1 MEEMFYETGYNS
13 TKLKT
18 SITIRNPNTTSY
30 NSMFYNVATKEGAEI
45 TVNYTSKTSSLVD
58 KMIATKSEGA
68 NVVKGDLV
76 EIIKDDIA
84 IGDEIAIGSEHFYV
98 ISNDGTNVTLLTKYN
113 LEVGSNCIYNSGN
126 NGYQCTEIENPSGIQ
141 SEKALGYTQAGWKTT
156 GNYGVVPF
164 SSTNYWYSGG
174 LLGKYGSSYPA
185 YVYDENASIKTYVDN
200 YKAYLEGLGVEVNSA
215 RLIKQEELVNLGC
228 DESKYTCTTS
238 DYEWLYTTTYWSGS
252 ASSNNSVWGVGSIGS
267 FDFNGT
273 YNISFS
279 SGVRPVIVIPLS
291 EI

>member
-1 MEEMFYETGYNS
+1 MSYMFYETGYNS
-13 TKLKT
+13 TKLNT
-18 SITIRNPNTTSY
+18 SITIKNPNTTY
-30 NSMFYNVATKEGAEI
+30 YKMFYGVVTKEGSQI

-58 KMIATKSEGA
+58 KMIATKTEGA

-76 EIIKDDIA
+76 EIITDDIDV
-84 IGDEIAIGSEHFYV
+84 GDEIAIAGEHFYV
-98 ISNDGTNVTLLTKYN
+98 ISNDGTNVTLLAKYN
-113 LEVGSNCIYNSGN
+113 LEVGSNCIYNSR
-126 NGYQCTEIENPSGIQ
+126 YQCTAIENPSGIQ

-174 LLGKYGSSYPA
+174 LLEKYGSSYPA

-228 DESKYTCTTS
+228 DESEYTCTTS

-252 ASSNNSVWGVGSIGS
+252 ASSDSNVWVVRSYGNFGGSDCSNS
-267 FDFNGT
+267 D
-273 YNISFS
+273 YD
-279 SGVRPVIVIPLS
+279 GVRPVIVIPLS